1 MFLFRKKIEEPQ
13 DVIIQKTEVVQAQVE
28 EVKEVMD
35 KNIQDMIERGEKL
48 DDLENKTG
56 KKTIASRKYF

>member
-1 MFLFRKKIEEPQ
+1 MGRKQPEP
-13 DVIIQKTEVVQAQVE
+13 DAIVQKTEVVQAQVD

-48 DDLENKTG
+48 DDLEKKTG
-56 KKTIASRKYF
+56 KIF

>member
-48 DDLENKTG
+48 DDLEKKTG
-56 KKTIASRKYF
+56 KQTIASRK